1 LTSNPLVS
9 GRCGTG
15 ATVIGTGH
23 TGATMGIGTPA
34 IPAPLWGIGTGLT
47 GATMGIGIGLTTAA
61 GFMVT
66 ATMVTAG
73 MGIAAG
79 SQ

>member
-1 LTSNPLVS
+1 
-9 GRCGTG
+9 
-15 ATVIGTGH
+15 
-23 TGATMGIGTPA
+23 M
-34 IPAPLWGIGTGLT
+34 GIGTGLT

>member
-1 LTSNPLVS
+1 M
-9 GRCGTG
+9 G
-15 ATVIGTGH
+15 IGPSL
-23 TGATMGIGTPA
+23 TGATMGIGA
-34 IPAPLWGIGTGLT
+34 GLT

-66 ATMVTAG
+66 AG

>member
-1 LTSNPLVS
+1 
-9 GRCGTG
+9 
-15 ATVIGTGH
+15 
-23 TGATMGIGTPA
+23 MDIGTPA
-34 IPAPLWGIGTGLT
+34 IPAPLWGIGTTHTGAAMGIGTGLT

-66 ATMVTAG
+66 ATMVTATMVTAG